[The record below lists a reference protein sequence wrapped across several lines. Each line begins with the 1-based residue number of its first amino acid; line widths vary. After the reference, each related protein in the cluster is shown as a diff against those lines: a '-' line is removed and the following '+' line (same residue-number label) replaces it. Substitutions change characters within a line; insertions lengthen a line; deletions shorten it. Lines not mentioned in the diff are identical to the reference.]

1 MQFSRAHLYLDDNPS
16 VTPQDTYTIDIT
28 ATEAPLILGTD
39 AVLALAT
46 LRAILTGVRRG
57 NGKDEF
63 VFGFEFDSNTVDVIT
78 DFSTQEDIDLT
89 IFDLNGS
96 DLDSSRNGIVDAGDT
111 RVSLVGGNLE
121 IDLSD
126 FLGGTIE
133 VQGVS
138 SINLSAFVL

>member
-1 MQFSRAHLYLDDNPS
+1 M
-16 VTPQDTYTIDIT
+16 
-28 ATEAPLILGTD
+28 
-39 AVLALAT
+39 
-46 LRAILTGVRRG
+46 
-57 NGKDEF
+57 
-63 VFGFEFDSNTVDVIT
+63 DVIT